1 MIQQIFKT
9 TLEWCYS
16 ENKEQLGSGEN
27 EEAGEHGALSR
38 LKPLGLAVS
47 AFALLEAL
55 RN

>member
-27 EEAGEHGALSR
+27 EEAGEHVACSDREDSGGL
-38 LKPLGLAVS
+38 PLVTGVQV
-47 AFALLEAL
+47 
-55 RN
+55 